1 MKRAIIGGTG
11 FYDMG
16 YLEEL
21 RARIVRTPFGS
32 ASVFSGRYQGE
43 PLVFLPRHGPEHN
56 RLAHEI
62 NYRAN
67 IWALRELGIERI
79 LGTSAIGSLNTAM
92 QVGHLVILE
101 QLVDFT
107 KHRHETFNLGSVDF
121 TYPYCSETR
130 ATILQQA
137 LALRIDVHPRATY
150 LTVEGPRYETAA
162 EIALWRRLGMDVVG
176 MTNGTEAAL
185 ARELGICY
193 AVIGLVSDL
202 AAGMQET
209 PPDLQMHRRIVED
222 NLPRLRELALTA
234 LAALPSSRGCACA
247 SQAAKPTRKNG

>member
-11 FYDMG
+11 FYGLD
-16 YLEEL
+16 YLEAP
-21 RARIVRTPFGS
+21 RAQIIRTPFGS
-32 ASVFSGRYQGE
+32 TTVYIGRYQGE
-43 PLVFLPRHGPEHN
+43 EIVFLPRHGPAHN
-56 RLAHEI
+56 HLAHEI

-67 IWALRELGIERI
+67 IWGLRELGIERI
-79 LGTSAIGSLNTAM
+79 LGTSAIGSLNPEM
-92 QVGHLVILE
+92 QVGHLVVLD

-107 KHRHETFNLGSVDF
+107 KHRQETFNLGSVDF

-130 ATILQQA
+130 AIILQQA
-137 LALRIDVHPRATY
+137 TSLRINTHPRATY

-185 ARELGICY
+185 ARELGLCY
-193 AVIGLVSDL
+193 AIIGLVSDL

-209 PPDLQMHRRIVED
+209 PPDLETHRRVVED
-222 NLPRLRELALTA
+222 NLPCLRELT
-234 LAALPSSRGCACA
+234 LAAMMALPLSRGCPCA
-247 SQAAKPTRKNG
+247 SQAAKPNS

>member
-11 FYDMG
+11 FYDTS
-16 YLEEL
+16 YLEEP
-21 RARIVRTPFGS
+21 RVRIVRTPFGS
-32 ASVFSGRYQGE
+32 ASVFTGRYQGE
-43 PLVFLPRHGPEHN
+43 PIVFLPRHGPEHN

-79 LGTSAIGSLNTAM
+79 LGTSAIGSLNTDV
-92 QVGHLVILE
+92 QIGHLVVPD

-107 KHRHETFNLGSVDF
+107 KHRQETFNLGSVDF
-121 TYPYCSETR
+121 THPYCSETR
-130 ATILQQA
+130 AVILQQA
-137 LALRIDVHPRATY
+137 SALRMDVHPRATY

-202 AAGMQET
+202 AAGLQET
-209 PPDLQMHRRIVED
+209 PPDLETHRRVVAD
-222 NLPRLRELALTA
+222 NLQRLRELALTA
-234 LAALPSSRGCACA
+234 LVALPPLRGCACA
-247 SQAAKPTRKNG
+247 SQAAKPIG

>member
-11 FYDMG
+11 FNAMT
-16 YLEEL
+16 YLEAP
-21 RARIVRTPFGS
+21 RAQIIRTPFGS
-32 ASVFSGRYQGE
+32 TTMYIGRYQDQE
-43 PLVFLPRHGPEHN
+43 IVFLPRHGPEHN
-56 RLAHEI
+56 CLAHEI

-67 IWALRELGIERI
+67 IWGLRELGVERI
-79 LGTSAIGSLNTAM
+79 LGTSAIGSLNLEM
-92 QVGHLVILE
+92 QVGHLVVLD

-107 KHRHETFNLGSVDF
+107 KHRQGTFNLGSVDF

-130 ATILQQA
+130 AVILQRAIA
-137 LALRIDVHPRATY
+137 LGIPVHARATY

-162 EIALWRRLGMDVVG
+162 EIALWHRLGMDVIG

-185 ARELGICY
+185 ARELGLCY

-209 PPDLQMHRRIVED
+209 PPDLEAHRQVVQD
-222 NLPRLRELALTA
+222 NLPRLRELALA
-234 LAALPSSRGCACA
+234 SLMALPTLHGCRCA
-247 SQAAKPTRKNG
+247 SQAAKPIR